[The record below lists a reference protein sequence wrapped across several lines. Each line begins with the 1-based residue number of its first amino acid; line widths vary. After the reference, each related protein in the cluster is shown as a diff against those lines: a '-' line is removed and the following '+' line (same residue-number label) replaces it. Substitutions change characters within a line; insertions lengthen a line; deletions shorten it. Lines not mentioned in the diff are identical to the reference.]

1 MQNVS
6 EKKLEHS
13 AMSEWYSICKVN
25 DLVVGSGVAALVN
38 GQQVAIYYLP
48 DEVQKVFALD
58 NYDPIGGANVLAR
71 GIVGDVQGQL
81 VVASPLYKE
90 HFSLTSGRCLE
101 KIEYAV
107 RVWPVRIENGVVQLQ
122 QPAAQALESAA

>member
-1 MQNVS
+1 
-6 EKKLEHS
+6 
-13 AMSEWYSICKVN
+13 MSEWYSICKVS

-48 DEVQKVFALD
+48 DEAPQIYALD
-58 NYDPIGGANVLAR
+58 NYDPIGGANVLSR
-71 GIVGDVQGQL
+71 GIIGDVQGQL

-101 KIEYAV
+101 KAEYAV
-107 RVWPVRIENGVVQLQ
+107 RVWPARIENGAVQLQ
-122 QPAAQALESAA
+122 QPAAQTLESAA